1 MDVMPRLQS
10 LSGSFGPPP
19 PAPSKGKGPPLRK
32 GPTLPGGLG
41 EHSPPHGCGGSYG
54 ETDNRYLLSVPGCE
68 CNRHISHTDQMRQCF
83 HVCCYNHNYLL
94 YNHNYYLRC
103 LVTRWLNIYTI
114 LLENV
119 RWNDSHCDPR
129 NTRPRSSASSFC
141 ILRRES

>member
-1 MDVMPRLQS
+1 MVPLG
-10 LSGSFGPPP
+10 LPPQP
-19 PAPSKGKGPPLRK
+19 PARVRVPPSARGLPSPGAWGGTHPL
-32 GPTLPGGLG
+32 
-41 EHSPPHGCGGSYG
+41 HGCGRSYG

-103 LVTRWLNIYTI
+103 LVTRWLNIFTI
-114 LLENV
+114 LLESE
-119 RWNDSHCDPR
+119 RWNDSHCDLR
-129 NTRPRSSASSFC
+129 NTRPRWSASSFC